1 MLQSFYICRYSVIV
15 DCTAFKCPCLH
26 IRGWCV
32 LYIIC
37 YFAPRIRCGC
47 STSFILL
54 SVQKLLCQTVKLLDA
69 ERDLLTWRWEASVT
83 ANEEQGSVMLLP
95 GVNEE
100 GGRPLVSQPIRVSF
114 MFSAER
120 QKPICPL
127 PSSSSSIRN
136 TCTQGTKSHK
146 QNKVYL
152 GCSWADAAVHFLMVP
167 QSFKAKRAHG
177 TKQGRLKEGESWWL
191 NTERINNPP
200 DFVTYN

>member
-1 MLQSFYICRYSVIV
+1 M
-15 DCTAFKCPCLH
+15 APC
-26 IRGWCV
+26 
-32 LYIIC
+32 
-37 YFAPRIRCGC
+37 IRCRCDC

-54 SVQKLLCQTVKLLDA
+54 SVQKLLCQTVKLLNA
-69 ERDLLTWRWEASVT
+69 WRELLTWRWEASVT

-120 QKPICPL
+120 QKPVCPL
-127 PSSSSSIRN
+127 PSSSSSSSIRN

-152 GCSWADAAVHFLMVP
+152 GCSWADAAVHGPFSDGPAEL
-167 QSFKAKRAHG
+167 QAKESVLHG
-177 TKQGRLKEGESWWL
+177 TEQGLLKEGLGL
-191 NTERINNPP
+191 NTERINR
-200 DFVTYN
+200 FCVHLTV